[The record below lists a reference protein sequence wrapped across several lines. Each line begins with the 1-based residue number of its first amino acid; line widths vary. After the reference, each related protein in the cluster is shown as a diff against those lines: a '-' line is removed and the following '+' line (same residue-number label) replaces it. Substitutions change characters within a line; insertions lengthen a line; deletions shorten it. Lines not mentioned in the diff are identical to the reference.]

1 MPGIQ
6 VAFASRHGGTAG
18 IAKRIAEVLRA
29 EGADVVLVD
38 LAAHADPGAFDAHVI
53 GSGVYLGSW
62 LKEATAYLERYQMT
76 FAERPVWL
84 FSSGPLPGSMKETDS
99 TDSLTAALGPETGP
113 GSGGHR
119 KIAEL
124 SAAIHPRDHRV
135 FLGAYNPNDPPKS
148 MPERFLR
155 LMPSGR
161 KILPAGDFREWD
173 AIEAWARE
181 IASALGTRVP
191 IEA

>member
-84 FSSGPLPGSMKETDS
+84 FSSGPLPGSTKETDS